1 MCLCDALA
9 IQVFSFDGIGADECW
24 SSFVIDEPLTK
35 VLPAIMPAA
44 VAWAERMALEIAR
57 FGSPLN
63 EAGAR
68 VARKVGVVRVERVR
82 ILEVEAIPLPD
93 DPVLLQAVRLGDF
106 VGEDSVGLA
115 LGYGIFICKG
125 SVDGRLIAHELRHVH
140 QYEQAGSI
148 ADFLPQYL
156 MDVAKCGYRTRAS
169 RSTRVNMRLLG

>member
-1 MCLCDALA
+1 LA
-9 IQVFSFDGIGADECW
+9 FQVFRFDETGADEYW
-24 SSFVIDEPLTK
+24 SSFVINEPLAN

-63 EAGAR
+63 EAGTR

-82 ILEVEAIPLPD
+82 ILEVDVIPLPD
-93 DPVLLQAVRLGDF
+93 DPVLLQVVRLGDF
-106 VGEDSVGLA
+106 VGDDTNGLA
-115 LGYGIFICKG
+115 LGYGIFIRKG
-125 SVDGRLIAHELRHVH
+125 RVGERLIAHELRHVY

-156 MDVAKCGYRTRAS
+156 MDVAKCGYQNSRFEIDAS
-169 RSTRVNMRLLG
+169 EHEVAGLIGP